1 MYLVIDERDFAANF
15 AASSYAIRHTLS
27 EHPLLTVDAIAALA
41 DRLPESA
48 VEHNLGSV
56 AVVQGAT
63 EAPRVSLPAGEVA
76 RGIETNGCWMV
87 LKNIEVDPDYK
98 RLLDECLDEVARLV
112 AGREG
117 GMERREGF
125 VFLSAPGSV
134 TPAHFDPEHNFLLQ
148 IRGRKSMN
156 VGRFP
161 DARTEQLEIERYHAG
176 GIRNIEWK
184 PVEPVEYAMGP
195 GDGVYVP
202 VHRPHW
208 VTVPDNVSVSLSI
221 TFFTRASEDARVLH
235 RINGR
240 MRKLGL
246 SPSPIGRRPVFDRAK
261 VVPGRAVQTLVERA
275 RRRG

>member
-1 MYLVIDERDFAANF
+1 MYLEIDERDFAANF
-15 AASSYAIRHTLS
+15 AVRSYAIRHSLT
-27 EHPLLTVDAIAALA
+27 EHPLLTVEAIGELA
-41 DRLPESA
+41 DRLPEAS
-48 VEHNLGSV
+48 VEHNLGNLS
-56 AVVQGAT
+56 VVQGAA
-63 EAPRVSLPAGEVA
+63 EAPRVDQSAGEVA

-87 LKNIEVDPDYK
+87 LKNIETDPDYK
-98 RLLDECLDEVARLV
+98 RLLDDCLNEVARLV

-125 VFLSAPGSV
+125 IFLSAPGSV

-156 VGRFP
+156 VGSFP
-161 DARTEQLEIERYHAG
+161 NSKTEQLEVERYHAG
-176 GIRNIEWK
+176 GVRNIDWK
-184 PVEPVEYAMGP
+184 PVDPVEYQMEP

-202 VHRPHW
+202 VHQPHW
-208 VTVPDNVSVSLSI
+208 VMVPDNVSVSLSI

-246 SPSPIGRRPVFDRAK
+246 SPSPIGRRPAIDRAK
-261 VVPGRAVQTLVERA
+261 VVPGRAVQTLVQRA
-275 RRRG
+275 RRRT

>member
-1 MYLVIDERDFAANF
+1 VYLDIDERDFAANF
-15 AASSYAIRHTLS
+15 AVRSYGIRHTLT
-27 EHPLLTVDAIAALA
+27 EHPLLTVEAVAELA

-48 VEHNLGSV
+48 VEHNLGNL
-56 AVVQGAT
+56 AVVQGAS
-63 EAPRVSLPAGEVA
+63 EAPRVNQSAGEVA

-87 LKNIEVDPDYK
+87 LKNIEADPAYK
-98 RLLDECLDEVARLV
+98 HLLDECLDEVAGFV
-112 AGREG
+112 AGHEG

-125 VFLSAPGSV
+125 IFLSAPGSV

-156 VGRFP
+156 VGSFP
-161 DARTEQLEIERYHAG
+161 DSRTEQLEVERYHAG
-176 GIRNIEWK
+176 GIRNIDWK
-184 PVEPVEYAMGP
+184 PVNAIEYAMGP

-202 VHRPHW
+202 VHQPHW

-246 SPSPIGRRPVFDRAK
+246 SPSPIGRRPVIDRAK
-261 VVPGRAVQTLVERA
+261 VVPGRAVQTLIQRA
-275 RRRG
+275 RPRG

>member
-1 MYLVIDERDFAANF
+1 
-15 AASSYAIRHTLS
+15 
-27 EHPLLTVDAIAALA
+27 
-41 DRLPESA
+41 
-48 VEHNLGSV
+48 
-56 AVVQGAT
+56 
-63 EAPRVSLPAGEVA
+63 
-76 RGIETNGCWMV
+76 
-87 LKNIEVDPDYK
+87 
-98 RLLDECLDEVARLV
+98 
-112 AGREG
+112 
-117 GMERREGF
+117 MERREGF
-125 VFLSAPGSV
+125 IFLSAPGSV

-156 VGRFP
+156 VGGFP
-161 DARTEQLEIERYHAG
+161 DARTEQLEVERYHAG
-176 GIRNIEWK
+176 GIRNIDGSRSTPSSTRW
-184 PVEPVEYAMGP
+184 VP

-246 SPSPIGRRPVFDRAK
+246 RPSPVGRRPAVDRAK

>member
-1 MYLVIDERDFAANF
+1 MYLDIDKQDFAANF
-15 AASSYAIRHTLS
+15 AVTSYPIRHSLT
-27 EHPLLTVDAIAALA
+27 EHPLLTVEAIAALA
-41 DRLPESA
+41 DRLPEAA
-48 VEHNLGSV
+48 VEHNLGNL

-63 EAPRVSLPAGEVA
+63 EAPRVNQSPGEVA

-125 VFLSAPGSV
+125 IFLSAPGSV

-156 VGRFP
+156 VGNFP
-161 DARTEQLEIERYHAG
+161 DARTEQLEVERYHAG
-176 GIRNIEWK
+176 GIRNIDWK
-184 PVEPVEYAMGP
+184 PVDPVEYSMGP

-208 VTVPDNVSVSLSI
+208 VMVPANVSVSLSI

-246 SPSPIGRRPVFDRAK
+246 SPSPIGRRPALDRAK
-261 VVPGRAVQTLVERA
+261 VVPGRAVQTLVQRA
-275 RRRG
+275 RGRG